1 MMAPFLMSENTV
13 NNEES
18 LNSQSSQLEEED
30 IQKLQADSEPVNERK
45 KTACNSSTA
54 DGEVHVSSSASS
66 QTHSVDQLCQTVNL
80 AIVLLI

>member
-1 MMAPFLMSENTV
+1 MMAPFLKSENTV

-18 LNSQSSQLEEED
+18 LNSQSSQLKEED
-30 IQKLQADSEPVNERK
+30 IQKLQAVSEPVNEK